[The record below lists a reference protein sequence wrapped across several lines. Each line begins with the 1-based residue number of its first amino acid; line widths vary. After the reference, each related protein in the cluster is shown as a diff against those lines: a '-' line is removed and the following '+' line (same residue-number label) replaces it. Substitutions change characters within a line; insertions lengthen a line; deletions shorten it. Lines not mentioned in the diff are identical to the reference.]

1 MGGKKEMELRH
12 LHTFKTVAE
21 TKGFTKAAEMLSY
34 AQSSVTA
41 QIQALEEE
49 LGTKLFDRLGKKI
62 VLTTAGEKLLSYAS
76 QILELH
82 DNAVQ
87 ELTAGS
93 VPAGTLT
100 IGAPESL
107 AAFRLPA
114 IIREYTSL
122 YPQVKIIL
130 RPGVCWEL
138 RSLAR
143 SGELDIVFLLEP
155 EVQEHDLHIETLVIE
170 KMAIVAPPDHP
181 LALRSVIEAE
191 DLKEETLLH
200 TEPGCSYRTLFEKH
214 LNSCGVFPGTDL
226 EFWSIEAIKNC
237 VMSGLGLSFLPLIT
251 VEKEI
256 AEGKLKALRWNDEP
270 CRVATQMAY
279 HKKKWLSPALQEFLR
294 LVKQHARFWNERASA
309 CSSSQTI

>member
-1 MGGKKEMELRH
+1 MELRN
-12 LHTFKTVAE
+12 LHTFKVVAE
-21 TKGFTKAAEMLSY
+21 VKGFTKAAELLSY

-41 QIQALEEE
+41 QIQSLEEE
-49 LGTKLFDRLGKKI
+49 LKTRLFDRLGKKVI
-62 VLTTAGEKLLSYAS
+62 LTTAGEKLLSYAT

-82 DNAVQ
+82 DAAIQ
-87 ELTAGS
+87 AITSDS
-93 VPAGTLT
+93 VPAGTLI

-114 IIREYTSL
+114 IIREYTTL

-143 SGELDIVFLLEP
+143 NGELDVVFLLEP
-155 EVQEHDLHIETLVIE
+155 EAQEAVLYIETLATE
-170 KMAIVAPPDHP
+170 KMVIIAPPEHP
-181 LALRSVIEAE
+181 LATGKNIKTPE
-191 DLKEETLLH
+191 LKNETFLH
-200 TEPGCSYRTLFEKH
+200 TEPGCSYRTLFEAH
-214 LNSCGVFPGTDL
+214 LNSCGVFPGSDL

-256 AEGKLKALRWNDEP
+256 MEGKIAALDWDDSA

-279 HKKKWLSPALQEFLR
+279 HKKKWLSPALKEFLS
-294 LVKQHARFWNERASA
+294 LVGQHAKRWRQ
-309 CSSSQTI
+309 QT